1 MLQLE
6 VMATTSLE
14 PTHGLNNGKSQT
26 ALNGEQKLLKGET
39 TVQQLTEE
47 LHKQKQKS
55 IADQTVFIKTLSD
68 LQTFN
73 SGKQQ
78 CLEATI
84 AGLQRELKVEKQ
96 RTSKQTHA
104 IQSLTIASNCAINRA
119 DSLQCKLSETESELH
134 LSKTRFELE
143 QQDLAIK
150 LKDKE
155 SQIKEL
161 NLQLEAVSS
170 SNQMQEENDHLKAN
184 LLRMESQLKQA
195 LQDNQSLRQKYD
207 PAVIDLSDSDTE
219 GTT

>member
-1 MLQLE
+1 
-6 VMATTSLE
+6 
-14 PTHGLNNGKSQT
+14 
-26 ALNGEQKLLKGET
+26 
-39 TVQQLTEE
+39 
-47 LHKQKQKS
+47 
-55 IADQTVFIKTLSD
+55 
-68 LQTFN
+68 
-73 SGKQQ
+73 
-78 CLEATI
+78 
-84 AGLQRELKVEKQ
+84 
-96 RTSKQTHA
+96 
-104 IQSLTIASNCAINRA
+104 
-119 DSLQCKLSETESELH
+119 
-134 LSKTRFELE
+134 LE